1 MGLKIKHRLKHLT
14 VKMELFVL
22 SEWSTFVISTLGSLL
37 YTIGVI
43 GFTLPY
49 RFPDAGV
56 MGIAVILKY
65 TIGLAPSISSLI
77 ANVILLAWGG
87 RELSK
92 RFVAWTI
99 YNVLLISFLLEAL
112 NFVQFPVVNDM
123 FLVAIAGGII
133 KGVGG
138 GLIFRTGVSGGG
150 MDIVI
155 AVLRKRYG
163 IEVGRYSFYIN
174 MVILG
179 VSMGIVGLEK
189 MLYGFVASYV
199 SGQTMDSVLS
209 SFDKRR
215 LVLIMAK
222 DTKPVVNYISEEL
235 HRGSTVLYGEGGFSG
250 EARPTIMCLLTPRQT
265 MVLKRYLAK
274 SHPKSFMVITEAS
287 EVMGKGFK
295 HWKNI

>member
-1 MGLKIKHRLKHLT
+1 MKVKHRLKHLT

-22 SEWSTFVISTLGSLL
+22 SEWSTFVISTIGSLL
-37 YTIGVI
+37 YTLGVI

-56 MGIAVILKY
+56 MGIAIILKY
-65 TIGLAPSISSLI
+65 AIGLAPSITSLV
-77 ANVILLAWGG
+77 ANVFLLLWGG

-112 NFVQFPVVNDM
+112 SFVQFPIVNDM

-138 GLIFRTGVSGGG
+138 GMVFRTGVSMGG

-199 SGQTMDSVLS
+199 SGQTTDSVLS

-222 DTKPVVNYISEEL
+222 DTKPVVKYISDEL

-274 SHPKSFMVITEAS
+274 SHPKSFMVVTEAS

>member
-1 MGLKIKHRLKHLT
+1 MEIKHKLKHLA
-14 VKMELFVL
+14 VKTELFVL
-22 SEWSTFVISTLGSLL
+22 NEWSTFAISTIGSLM

-49 RFPDAGV
+49 RFPDSGV
-56 MGIAVILKY
+56 MGIAILLKY
-65 TIGLAPSISSLI
+65 TVGLAPSITSLA
-77 ANVILLAWGG
+77 ANVLLLVWGG
-87 RELSK
+87 RELPR

-112 NFVQFPVVNDM
+112 KFMRFPMLNDM

-133 KGVGG
+133 KGIGG
-138 GLIFRTGVSGGG
+138 GLIFRTGVSAGGI
-150 MDIVI
+150 DIVI
-155 AVLRKRYG
+155 AVLRKRFG

-174 MVILG
+174 TLILG
-179 VSMGIVGLEK
+179 GSVGIVGMEK

-199 SGQTMDSVLS
+199 SGQGIDSVLS

-222 DTKPVVNYISEEL
+222 ETKPVVKYISEEL
-235 HRGSTVLYGEGGFSG
+235 NRGSTVLYGEGGFSG

-274 SHPKSFMVITEAS
+274 EHPKSFMVVSEAS
-287 EVMGKGFK
+287 EVLGRGFK